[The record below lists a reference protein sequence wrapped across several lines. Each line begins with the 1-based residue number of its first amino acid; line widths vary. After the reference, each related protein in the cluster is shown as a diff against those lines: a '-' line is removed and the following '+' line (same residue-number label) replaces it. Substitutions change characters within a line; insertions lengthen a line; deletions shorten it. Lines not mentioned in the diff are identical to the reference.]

1 MKVTIESTTKIVS
14 LNGIP
19 ARIWKGKTEEGQ
31 KVHCFITRIAT
42 PLDSDQDEFM
52 KELTRTSVPSAELE
66 AYPIRL
72 LI

>member
-1 MKVTIESTTKIVS
+1 MKVTIESTTKTLTI
-14 LNGIP
+14 NGVP
-19 ARIWKGKTEEGQ
+19 ARIWVGKTEEGQ
-31 KVHCFITRIAT
+31 QVHCFITRIAT
-42 PLDSDQDEFM
+42 PLDSDQDEFL